1 MACLQ
6 ENPKFKSFYNCNL
19 KLCVLFQRLKTI
31 ATVVNYTCFIQLTP
45 TVSKIKSSQGHKA

>member
-31 ATVVNYTCFIQLTP
+31 ATVVNYTCFIQLTHA
-45 TVSKIKSSQGHKA
+45 VSKVKSSQGHKA